1 MNPSTS
7 LFQNRLHAEKSPYL
21 LQHAGNPVDWF
32 PWGEE
37 AFEKATREQKPI
49 FLSIGYATCHWCHVM
64 AHESFED
71 ADIARLM
78 NETFICIKVDRE
90 ERPDVDSLYMTV
102 CQMLTGSGG
111 WPLTILMTPDKAPFF
126 AGTYFPKTS
135 RFGRIGMI
143 DLIPQVR
150 HLWAHERDK
159 AAQTAQQ
166 VIETLQSYH
175 AKSAGMPENAPQAD
189 MALLNRAGHELTD
202 RFDRKYGGFGSAPK
216 FPSPHTLMFLL
227 RQWKRSG
234 HAPLLGMIEQTLQ
247 AMRLG
252 GIYDHLGFGFHRYS
266 TDERWLLPHFEKM
279 LYDQALLA
287 LAYLEAFQATKRPE
301 YAQTAREIFT
311 YVLRDMTDPAGGFYS
326 AEDADS
332 EGVEGKFYVWTA
344 AELRTLLNAEDA
356 DFALKSFAF
365 EESGNFYEQATGEKT
380 GENIIHL
387 RQPLPEQ
394 ERERFER
401 IRQRLFEARKGRIHP
416 LKDDKILTDWN
427 GLMIAALAKGGQALN
442 EPAYIAAAERAAEFV
457 FSMLRSSD
465 GRLLHRYRDGEAA
478 ISGHLDDYA
487 FMIWGVIELYEA
499 TFEAKYLDLA
509 LILNQQVQA
518 HFRDETGG
526 GYFLSADDAEPLP
539 FRQKEGYDGAIPS
552 GNSAMML
559 NLLRLARL
567 TGNPEFESEAERLF
581 RAFSG
586 MAAQNPTAFAF
597 LLTAADFA
605 LGPAHEV
612 VIVGDADAAAT
623 RQMLAALRAEFLPN
637 AVILLRPTNQD
648 APEILKLA
656 PFLVPYQRV
665 NGQTTAYVCRNFA
678 CNLPTT
684 EIADMLRQLSGIS
697 DYE

>member
-1 MNPSTS
+1 MNPLTS
-7 LFQNRLHAEKSPYL
+7 QFQNRLSAEKSPYL

-32 PWGEE
+32 PWGDE
-37 AFEKATREQKPI
+37 AFAKAKREQKPI

-71 ADIARLM
+71 ADIALLM
-78 NETFICIKVDRE
+78 NETFVCVKVDRE
-90 ERPDVDSLYMTV
+90 ERPDIDSLYMTF

-150 HLWAHERDK
+150 ELWAHERDK
-159 AAQTAQQ
+159 ALQIAQH
-166 VIETLQSYH
+166 ILETLHTHH
-175 AKSAGMPENAPQAD
+175 AKSAGSPENAPQAD
-189 MALLNRAGHELTD
+189 LRLLNRAGHELAEI
-202 RFDRKYGGFGSAPK
+202 FDRKFGGFGSAPK
-216 FPSPHTLMFLL
+216 FPSPHTLMLLL
-227 RQWKRSG
+227 RQWKCNG

-252 GIYDHLGFGFHRYS
+252 GMYDHLGFGFHRYS

-287 LAYLEAFQATKRPE
+287 LAYLEAFQATKKAE
-301 YAQTAREIFT
+301 YAQTAHEIFT
-311 YVLRDMTDPAGGFYS
+311 YILRDMTDPSGGFYS

-332 EGVEGKFYVWTA
+332 EGVEGKFYVWSIE
-344 AELRTLLNAEDA
+344 ELRALLDAGDA
-356 DFALKSFAF
+356 DVALKLFSF
-365 EESGNFYEQATGEKT
+365 EETGNFYEQATGQKT

-401 IRQRLFEARKGRIHP
+401 IRQRLFEARKRRVYP

-427 GLMIAALAKGGQALN
+427 GLMIAALAKGGQVLN
-442 EPAYIAAAERAAEFV
+442 EPVYITAAERAVEFI
-457 FSMLRSSD
+457 FSTLRSSD

-478 ISGHLDDYA
+478 IAGHLDDYA
-487 FMIWGVIELYEA
+487 FMIWGLIELYEA
-499 TFEAKYLDLA
+499 TFAPKHLERA
-509 LILNQQVQA
+509 LTLNQQVQA
-518 HFRDETGG
+518 HFLDELGG

-567 TGNPEFESEAERLF
+567 TGHSAFEADAERLF
-581 RAFSG
+581 HAFSG
-586 MAAQNPTAFAF
+586 MAAQNLSAFAF

-605 LGPAHEV
+605 LGPAHEI
-612 VIVGDADAAAT
+612 VIVGDIDAMET
-623 RQMLAALRAEFLPN
+623 KQMLAALRAEFLPN
-637 AVILLRPTNQD
+637 AVTLFRQVNQD

-656 PFLVPYQRV
+656 PFIEPYQRIT
-665 NGQTTAYVCRNFA
+665 GKTTAYVCRNFA
-678 CNLPTT
+678 CNLPVT
-684 EIADMLRQLSGIS
+684 ERAELLKQLIA
-697 DYE
+697 